1 MKKLFFAFERMEAF
15 FSVAHM
21 AKRVF
26 TADSPPLYSAHHS
39 RFNSFLHSAS
49 SVFLHRQ
56 CFSFSQRLITGEK
69 VEDFF
74 AKQVGSC

>member
-26 TADSPPLYSAHHS
+26 TADSPP
-39 RFNSFLHSAS
+39 FIP
-49 SVFLHRQ
+49 
-56 CFSFSQRLITGEK
+56 LIT
-69 VEDFF
+69 VDLTRFCTAHRPFF
-74 AKQVGSC
+74 RTGSAFLPEFGLSISSKNNPTD

>member
-1 MKKLFFAFERMEAF
+1 MEAF

-26 TADSPPLYSAHHS
+26 TADSSPFYSAHYS
-39 RFNSFLHSAS
+39 RFDLFLHSAS
-49 SVFLHRQ
+49 FVFSHWQ
-56 CFSFSQRLITGEK
+56 CFSLSQRLITGEK

-74 AKQVGSC
+74 AKQVEFRQKVVRF